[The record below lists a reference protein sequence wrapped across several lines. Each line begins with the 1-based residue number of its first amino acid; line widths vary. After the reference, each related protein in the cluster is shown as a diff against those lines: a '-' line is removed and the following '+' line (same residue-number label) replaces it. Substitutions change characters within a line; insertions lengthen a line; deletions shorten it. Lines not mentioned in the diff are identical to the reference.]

1 MEGIHF
7 VTDEKGEKIAV
18 QLDLERYG
26 QLWEDIYDQIV
37 IKRRRTDKRE
47 SFRVVE
53 KRLMKAGK
61 LRG

>member
-7 VTDEKGEKIAV
+7 VTDENGEKIAV

-26 QLWEDIYDQIV
+26 QLWEDIYDQIL
-37 IKRRRTDKRE
+37 IERRKTDKRE
-47 SFRVVE
+47 SFAAVE
-53 KRLMKAGK
+53 KRLIRAGK